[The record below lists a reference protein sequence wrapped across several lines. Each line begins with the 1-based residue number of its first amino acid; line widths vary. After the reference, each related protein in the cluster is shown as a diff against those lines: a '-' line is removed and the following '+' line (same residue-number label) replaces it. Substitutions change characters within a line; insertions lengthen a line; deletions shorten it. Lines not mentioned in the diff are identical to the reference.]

1 MYDFPYVEF
10 RNGRLWKVIEKSLD
24 DLKEN
29 QDIDITTEQD
39 YVVGYLCKRVHE
51 EFGGASFSNI
61 SFNRYD
67 CCTENDIVEVSSEGI
82 YLKTYGFIDFKECT
96 TNFLQIE
103 GGKGNGV
110 GERDIT
116 DLSFTFYTSPRP
128 IMIKFLEKSKLYEF
142 LSKNNSRK
150 RFMIF
155 QKQINDLGYTTWDL
169 S

>member
-1 MYDFPYVEF
+1 MNDFPYVEF

-39 YVVGYLCKRVHE
+39 YVVGYLCKKIHD
-51 EFGGASFSNI
+51 EFGEASFCNI

-67 CCTENDIVEVSSEGI
+67 CCTENDIIEVASQGI
-82 YLKTYGFIDFKECT
+82 TLKTYGFIDFKECAA
-96 TNFLQIE
+96 NFYQIE
-103 GGKGNGV
+103 GGSGNCV
-110 GERDIT
+110 GGRDIT

-128 IMIKFLEKSKLYEF
+128 IKIIFLKRHSF
-142 LSKNNSRK
+142 LVLSNKKARK
-150 RFMIF
+150 RFMSF
-155 QKQINDLGYTTWDL
+155 QKQIVDLGYTTWDL